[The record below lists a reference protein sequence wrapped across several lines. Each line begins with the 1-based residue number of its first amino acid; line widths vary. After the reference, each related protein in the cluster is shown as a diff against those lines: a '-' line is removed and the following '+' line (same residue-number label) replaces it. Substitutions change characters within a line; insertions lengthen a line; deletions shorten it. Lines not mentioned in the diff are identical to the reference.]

1 MLKVSLYNQEG
12 KVIGEQDLNPA
23 IWDVKAKPGLVQ
35 EALRVQMAN
44 ARQVLASVKT
54 RGEVRGGGK
63 KPWKQKGT
71 GRARVGSIRSP
82 IWRGGGIIFGPSK
95 ERNFTLKMNQKAHRQ
110 AILMCLSDKIVSQNL
125 QIVDNLNM
133 SVAKTKSLV
142 GVLKNLGFQQKKLLV
157 ALAKNEKEVS
167 KLGKNLPRLQTISSS
182 SLNVKDL
189 LAYPS
194 LLVTQAGVKEI
205 EAVYG
210 KK

>member
-1 MLKVSLYNQEG
+1 MKVSLYNQEG
-12 KVIGEQDLNPA
+12 QVIGEQDLSPA
-23 IWDVKAKPGLVQ
+23 IWNVKAKPGLIQ

-82 IWRGGGIIFGPSK
+82 LWRGGGIIFGPSK
-95 ERNFTLKMNQKAHRQ
+95 ERNFALKMNQKAHRQ
-110 AILMCLSDKIVSQNL
+110 AILMCLSEKVADQNL

-133 SVAKTKSLV
+133 SEAKTKSLV
-142 GVLKNLGFQQKKLLV
+142 NVLKNLGFQQKKLLI
-157 ALAKNEKEVS
+157 ALAKNEKERN
-167 KLGKNLPRLQTISSS
+167 KLGRNLSRVQMISAS

-189 LAYPS
+189 LNHPV

-205 EAVYG
+205 EANYG